1 MRDPGNLPQLLAR
14 DLAGVTWLA
23 PDEIRARARRRT
35 VRKVAAAPVVLL
47 MVVTSLWLLAGPG
60 RDRGLAGDPVG
71 DDGAQP
77 GPSAAAEQGWFGPDD
92 LAQPDDV
99 GAGYTLENEHAFA
112 PGKYPTWT
120 FSLEHCD
127 AYAALNVTAFR
138 SYLWMRINIVALKGD
153 DIGTSDV
160 HTELTRY
167 PAPLADQVMTDV
179 RRVVQTCDDF
189 SYASGE
195 ASTEERPAWT
205 RHTFRIGSRDFAGDE
220 SLLIRHV
227 TESRDARTGELLHG
241 EQSVIVTILTVVRV
255 EDRVEVLQTYQ
266 DDADRMRKIATKAAR
281 RL

>member
-47 MVVTSLWLLAGPG
+47 MVMTSLWLLAGPG
-60 RDRGLAGDPVG
+60 RDRGLVGDPVG
-71 DDGAQP
+71 DGGAP
-77 GPSAAAEQGWFGPDD
+77 LGPSAAAVPGWFGPED

-112 PGKYPTWT
+112 PGEYPAWT

-127 AYAALNVTAFR
+127 AYPPLNVTAFR
-138 SYLWMRINIVALKGD
+138 SYTWMRINIVALKGD
-153 DIGTSDV
+153 DTGTTDV

-167 PAPLADQVMTDV
+167 PVPIADQVMTDV
-179 RRVVQTCDDF
+179 RRVVQTCGDF
-189 SYASGE
+189 GYASGE
-195 ASTEERPAWT
+195 ASTEERPART
-205 RHTFRIGSRDFAGDE
+205 RHTYTIESQDFAGDD
-220 SLLIRHV
+220 SLLIRQV
-227 TESRDARTGELLHG
+227 TESRDARTGELLPG
-241 EQSVIVTILTVVRV
+241 DESLLVTILTVVRV
-255 EDRVEVLQTYQ
+255 EDRVEVLQTYLN
-266 DDADRMRKIATKAAR
+266 DADRMRKIATKAAR